1 MTKSRTPVRFIA
13 WAVTCLLATT
23 AAADVYLTPKTA
35 RVGSRYTATLSLSG
49 DCNGKSTKSVS
60 VWLPEGFLD
69 AEAKSKAGWTLSRM
83 IGQST
88 HPHERVAKTLT
99 SGIAGLVWEGGRIGI
114 GEYDEFVFRGNLS
127 RDLQPK
133 QRLYFP
139 TIQTCDDGS
148 TVAWVDKADSI
159 KGGKLKPNLAP
170 WISLLEF
177 NGLKL
182 QDGDRTRI
190 AGDD

>member
-1 MTKSRTPVRFIA
+1 MTKSRAHIRFIA

-83 IGQST
+83 IRQSA
-88 HPHERVAKTLT
+88 HPHERAGKTVT
-99 SGIAGLVWEGGRIGI
+99 SGVAELVWEGGRIGI

-127 RDLQPK
+127 RDLRPK

-139 TIQTCDDGS
+139 TVQTCDDGS
-148 TVAWVDKADSI
+148 VVAWIDKADSI
-159 KGGKLKPNLAP
+159 GDGKLKPKPAP
-170 WISLLEF
+170 WIALLEF

-182 QDGDRTRI
+182 QDGERTRI

>member
-1 MTKSRTPVRFIA
+1 MTKAQAHIRSIA
-13 WAVTCLLATT
+13 WAAACLLATT
-23 AAADVYLTPKTA
+23 AAAEVYLSPKTA

-49 DCNGKSTKSVS
+49 DCNGKSTRSVA
-60 VWLPEGFLD
+60 VWFPVGFLD
-69 AEAKSKAGWTLSRM
+69 AEAKSKPGWTLRR
-83 IGQST
+83 ILRQST
-88 HPHERVAKTLT
+88 HPGERAGETTASSVAEF
-99 SGIAGLVWEGGRIGI
+99 VWETGSIEA
-114 GEYDEFVFRGNLS
+114 GEYDEFVFRGTFA

-148 TVAWVDKADSI
+148 VVAWIDKAGEVTDGRHKSM
-159 KGGKLKPNLAP
+159 PAP
-170 WISLLEF
+170 FVALMEF

-190 AGDD
+190 AGDE